1 MTELTS
7 FQQRL
12 RDFLTSHAPEKIT
25 YQELAR
31 VMDPD
36 VNPRDRRFK
45 RLTTALYHVNT
56 YEHENGRP
64 MIGALVVRASDG
76 LPGDGFYWC
85 AKQLGFEFEDSEAAA
100 FWEAELAQ
108 VSEYWGSQPQETQ
121 LDRIEAKLDQIL
133 KRLAKPVVL
142 PPGVDTTEFTRW
154 IGTVTDP
161 AGKVHDCEHATRN
174 GHMTTDSAGT
184 CARRLLRNHPD
195 GTPGMRAHPVRRDRR
210 GRRVDAA

>member
-85 AKQLGFEFEDSEAAA
+85 ARQLGYDFEDSEEAA
-100 FWEAELAQ
+100 FWEAELTQ

-142 PPGVDTTEFTRW
+142 PPGADTEFTRW

-195 GTPGMRAHPVRRDRR
+195 GTPGMRAHPVRRDRT